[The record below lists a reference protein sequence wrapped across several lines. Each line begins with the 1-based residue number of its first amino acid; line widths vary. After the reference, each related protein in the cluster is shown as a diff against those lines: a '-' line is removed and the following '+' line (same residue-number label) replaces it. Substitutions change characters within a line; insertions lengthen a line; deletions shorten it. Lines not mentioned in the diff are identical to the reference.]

1 VSSVDFQDKNFQEKK
16 PKKQRHTIANFLGGV
31 LKTAGGTV
39 LGTTMLTSAVVA
51 GGLVGLALSFRNLP
65 DVRVL
70 RNYFPTETTYIYDV
84 KGTQLASLHDEANRE
99 VVDLQ
104 NISPHLKLALL
115 AIEDSSF
122 FTHQGIN
129 ASGVGRALV
138 ANVNKGT
145 GAEGGSTITM
155 QLIKNLFLSQK
166 KEFTRKLA
174 EAVLS
179 IRLEQVF
186 RKDDILQMYL
196 NQVYWGH
203 NNYGAETAAQTYFGK
218 HASELNLAEGAMMA
232 GLIQSPERWSP
243 FVSLP
248 KSQIRQREVLNRMK
262 FLGWITD
269 AEYKEAKAYKIKL
282 GKIKTWQRSQL
293 PFVTEAVIDELNQKF
308 GRETVRKGGMRVQTT
323 VDYKFQKSAEALVS
337 RMGKSYGNDFQIAL
351 AAVDPRTHFVKAM
364 VGGIDYN
371 KSSFNRSTDA
381 RRQPGSSFKP
391 FVYYTGFATGK
402 YSPESIINDS
412 YVRYRDGDG
421 YYAPKNYA
429 GGYSGQMSMRTALKV
444 SANIPAVK
452 MGKAVGL
459 DKVIQTCRLL
469 GIKSP
474 LEPVVSLPLGATDLS
489 PMEMAGAFATFAA
502 AGWQSEFPA
511 VGNASQSSTTSI
523 VRVSDSEGNVLLD
536 HSPQKDNRKLVL
548 NSWASAQITSAMESV
563 IYGDGGTGKNAAIG
577 RPAAGKTGT
586 TSSERD
592 VWFVGFVPQLSAA
605 VWIGKDNYKPL
616 GKGVSG
622 GTFAAPVWRQFMNE
636 ALVGVP
642 EENFQPASKFKRP
655 GNYKKD
661 DSVE

>member
-1 VSSVDFQDKNFQEKK
+1 VSSTASKEKKALKEKK
-16 PKKQRHTIANFLGGV
+16 PHTIGNFVGGT
-31 LKTAGGTV
+31 LKIAGGTV
-39 LGTTMLTSAVVA
+39 LGTTMLISALIA
-51 GGLVGLALSFRNLP
+51 GGLVGLAMSFRNLP

-70 RNYFPTETTYIYDV
+70 KDYVPTETTYIYDV

-99 VVDLQ
+99 VVPLDK
-104 NISPHLKLALL
+104 ISPELKMSLL
-115 AIEDSSF
+115 AIEDSHF

-129 ASGVGRALV
+129 ATGVGRALV
-138 ANVNKGT
+138 ANFSKGGVT
-145 GAEGGSTITM
+145 EGGSTITM

-166 KEFTRKLA
+166 REFTRKLA
-174 EAVLS
+174 ESVLS
-179 IRLEQVF
+179 IRLEQIF
-186 RKDDILQMYL
+186 RKEKILEMYL

-203 NNYGAETAAQTYFGK
+203 NNYGAETAAQSYFGK
-218 HASELNLAEGAMMA
+218 HASELNLAEGALMA

-243 FVSLP
+243 FVNL
-248 KSQIRQREVLNRMK
+248 KNSQVRQHEVINRMEK
-262 FLGWITD
+262 LGWITTTQ
-269 AEYKEAKAYKIKL
+269 AKEAKAYKLKI
-282 GKIKTWQRSQL
+282 GKIKTWQKSKL

-308 GRETVRKGGMRVQTT
+308 GRETVRKGGMRIQTT
-323 VDYKFQKSAEALVS
+323 VDYKFQRDAEELIS
-337 RMGKSYGNDFQIAL
+337 SIGKSYGREFQIAL

-371 KSSFNRSTDA
+371 KSSFNRATDA

-391 FVYYTGFATGK
+391 FVYYTAFATGK
-402 YSPESIINDS
+402 YSPESIVYDTP
-412 YVRYRDGDG
+412 VRYRDGDG

-429 GGYSGQMSMRTALKV
+429 GGYGGAMTIRNALKV

-459 DKVIQTCRLL
+459 DKVIQTCRTL
-469 GIKSP
+469 GIRSP

-489 PMEMAGAFATFAA
+489 PMEMAGAFATFGA

-523 VRVSDSEGNVLLD
+523 VRVSDSEGNILLD
-536 HSPQKDNRKLVL
+536 HSPEKGNRKLTL
-548 NSWASAQITSAMESV
+548 DPWASAQITSAMESV
-563 IYGDGGTGKNAAIG
+563 IYGGGGTGKNAAIG

-622 GTFAAPVWRQFMNE
+622 GTYAAPIWRQFMNQ

-655 GNYKKD
+655 GANKNQKD
-661 DSVE
+661 EAVE